1 MKSSSNIQAIMGFK
15 ESPPDSAYPLFL
27 SGVSAGFP
35 SPAEDYI
42 DKRLSL
48 DEHLIQNKTATFFV
62 QVSGNS
68 MINAGINDGALVVV
82 DRSLNAQSGDIV
94 VAIVQNEF
102 LIKRLHIHNGLCH
115 LLAENKEYQSV
126 IMDENSGDCIWGVV
140 TSCIQKFR

>member
-1 MKSSSNIQAIMGFK
+1 MQEQTKVISIIGFK
-15 ESPPDSAYPLFL
+15 ESPADSSYPLFL

-42 DKRLSL
+42 DKKLSL
-48 DEHLIQNKTATFFV
+48 DEYLIHNKTATFFV

-68 MINAGINDGALVVV
+68 MINAGINDGSLVVV

-102 LIKRLHIHNGLCH
+102 LIKRLEMRGSECY
-115 LLAENKEYQSV
+115 LLAENALYNTVKL
-126 IMDENSGDCIWGVV
+126 DENSGDCIWGVV

>member
-1 MKSSSNIQAIMGFK
+1 MKEETTVIKIMGFR

-48 DEHLIQNKTATFFV
+48 DEYLIQNKTATFFV
-62 QVSGNS
+62 QVSGTS
-68 MINAGINDGALVVV
+68 MVNAGIYDGSLVIV
-82 DRSLNAQSGDIV
+82 DRSLKAQSGDIV
-94 VAIVQNEF
+94 VAIVNNEF
-102 LIKRLHIHNGLCH
+102 LIKRIEMRGSECFLH
-115 LLAENKEYQSV
+115 AENAQFSTVKLN
-126 IMDENSGDCIWGVV
+126 ENSGDCIWGVV